1 MDRPAA
7 EPDRRY
13 APCHEIRID
22 LPPRAREESGMR
34 ILLVEDDRPLAQA
47 LARRLAEAGHAVDV
61 FSSVADAGAAWTLAV
76 YDLAIIDVMLEDGD
90 GRTLVKTIRAAGLT
104 TPTLMLTARDEIGDR
119 VAGLDAGADDYLVKP
134 FATDELLARL
144 RALTRRTG
152 DPTAP
157 EFRIGNLI
165 YTPQTTTLV
174 VGDRP
179 VQLTAREHAVLDRL
193 LRAGDRITPK
203 RRMGEYLFAF
213 HHEWSDNAVETLI
226 HRLRKKLSG
235 AGATV
240 ELKALR
246 GLGYL
251 LVEIPK

>member
-1 MDRPAA
+1 
-7 EPDRRY
+7 
-13 APCHEIRID
+13 
-22 LPPRAREESGMR
+22 MR
-34 ILLVEDDRPLAQA
+34 ILLAEDDRQLAEA
-47 LARRLAEAGHAVDV
+47 LARRLAVAGHAVDV
-61 FSSVADAGAAWTLAV
+61 FPSVADAEAAWTLAP

-90 GRTLVKTIRAAGLT
+90 GRDLVKTIRAAGLA
-104 TPTLMLTARDEIGDR
+104 TPTLILTARDEIGDR

-144 RALTRRTG
+144 RALGRRTG
-152 DPTAP
+152 DLTAA
-157 EFRIGNLI
+157 EFRIGNLT
-165 YTPQTTTLV
+165 YTPLTTTLV
-174 VGDRP
+174 VGDQP
-179 VQLTAREHAVLDRL
+179 VRLTAMEHAALDYL

-203 RRMGEYLFAF
+203 GRMGEMLYSFDDD
-213 HHEWSDNAVETLI
+213 WSENAVESVI

-251 LVEIPK
+251 LVEVPE

>member
-1 MDRPAA
+1 
-7 EPDRRY
+7 
-13 APCHEIRID
+13 
-22 LPPRAREESGMR
+22 MR
-34 ILLVEDDRPLAQA
+34 ILLAEDDRQLAEA

-61 FSSVADAGAAWTLAV
+61 FPSVADAEAAWTMAP

-90 GRTLVKTIRAAGLT
+90 GRALVKTIRAAGLA
-104 TPTLMLTARDEIGDR
+104 TPTLILTARDEIGDR

-144 RALTRRTG
+144 RALGRRTG
-152 DPTAP
+152 YLTAS
-157 EFRIGNLI
+157 ELRIGNLT
-165 YTPQTTTLV
+165 YTPLTMTLV
-174 VGDRP
+174 VGDQP
-179 VQLTAREHAVLDRL
+179 VRLTAMEHAALDHL

-203 RRMGEYLFAF
+203 GRMGEYLYSFDDDWT
-213 HHEWSDNAVETLI
+213 ENAVESVI

-251 LVEIPK
+251 LVEVPE

>member
-1 MDRPAA
+1 
-7 EPDRRY
+7 
-13 APCHEIRID
+13 
-22 LPPRAREESGMR
+22 MR
-34 ILLVEDDRPLAQA
+34 ILLVEDDRQLADA
-47 LARRLAEAGHAVDV
+47 LVRRLADAGHAVDV
-61 FSSVADAGAAWTLAV
+61 FPSVADAGAAWTLAV
-76 YDLAIIDVMLEDGD
+76 HDLAIVDVMLEDGD

-144 RALTRRTG
+144 RALGRRTG
-152 DPTAP
+152 DPAAP
-157 EFRIGNLI
+157 EFRIGNLT
-165 YTPQTTTLV
+165 YTPRTMTLV
-174 VGDRP
+174 VADQP
-179 VQLTAREHAVLDRL
+179 VRLTVQEHAALDRL

-203 RRMGEYLFAF
+203 RRMGEHVYAF
-213 HHEWSDNAVETLI
+213 HHDWSDNAVETLI

-240 ELKALR
+240 ELRALR

-251 LVEIPK
+251 LVEVPE

>member
-1 MDRPAA
+1 
-7 EPDRRY
+7 
-13 APCHEIRID
+13 
-22 LPPRAREESGMR
+22 MR
-34 ILLVEDDRPLAQA
+34 ILLAEDDRQLAEA
-47 LARRLAEAGHAVDV
+47 LARRLAVAGHAVDV
-61 FSSVADAGAAWTLAV
+61 FPSVADAEAAWTLAP

-90 GRTLVKTIRAAGLT
+90 GRDLVKTIRAAGLA
-104 TPTLMLTARDEIGDR
+104 TPTLILTARDEIGDR

-144 RALTRRTG
+144 RALGRRTG
-152 DPTAP
+152 DLTAA
-157 EFRIGNLI
+157 EFRIGNLT
-165 YTPQTTTLV
+165 YTPLTTTLV
-174 VGDRP
+174 VGDQP
-179 VQLTAREHAVLDRL
+179 VRLTAMEHAALDYL

-203 RRMGEYLFAF
+203 GRMGEKLYSFDDD
-213 HHEWSDNAVETLI
+213 WSENAVESVI

-251 LVEIPK
+251 LVEVPE

>member
-1 MDRPAA
+1 
-7 EPDRRY
+7 
-13 APCHEIRID
+13 
-22 LPPRAREESGMR
+22 MR
-34 ILLVEDDRPLAQA
+34 ILLAEDDRQLADV
-47 LARRLAEAGHAVDV
+47 LARRLGEAGHAVDV
-61 FSSVADAGAAWTLAV
+61 FPSVADAGSAWLMAV
-76 YDLAIIDVMLEDGD
+76 HDLAIIDVMLEDGD
-90 GRTLVKTIRAAGLT
+90 GRTLVRTIRAAGLA

-144 RALTRRTG
+144 RALSRRGG
-152 DPTAP
+152 DLAAP
-157 EFRIGNLI
+157 EIRIGNLT
-165 YTPQTTTLV
+165 YTPRTATLL

-179 VQLTAREHAVLDRL
+179 VRLTAREHAALDHL

-203 RRMGEYLFAF
+203 RRMGEHLYSFDDD
-213 HHEWSDNAVETLI
+213 WSENAVETVV
-226 HRLRKKLSG
+226 HRLRKKLSA

-251 LVEIPK
+251 LVEAPE

>member
-1 MDRPAA
+1 
-7 EPDRRY
+7 
-13 APCHEIRID
+13 
-22 LPPRAREESGMR
+22 MR
-34 ILLVEDDRPLAQA
+34 ILLAEDDRQLADA

-61 FSSVADAGAAWTLAV
+61 FPSAADAGAAWALDV

-90 GRTLVKTIRAAGLT
+90 GRTLIKAIRAAGLA
-104 TPTLMLTARDEIGDR
+104 TPTIMLTARDEIGDR

-144 RALTRRTG
+144 RALGRRTG
-152 DPTAP
+152 HPAAP
-157 EFRIGNLI
+157 EFRIGNLT
-165 YTPQTTTLV
+165 YTPRTTTLI

-179 VQLTAREHAVLDRL
+179 VRLTAQEHAALDRL

-203 RRMGEYLFAF
+203 RRMGEHLYAF
-213 HHEWSDNAVETLI
+213 HHDWSDNAVETLI

-251 LVEIPK
+251 LVEAPE

>member
-1 MDRPAA
+1 
-7 EPDRRY
+7 
-13 APCHEIRID
+13 
-22 LPPRAREESGMR
+22 MR
-34 ILLVEDDRPLAQA
+34 ILLAEDDRQLAEA
-47 LARRLAEAGHAVDV
+47 LARRLAVAGHAVDV
-61 FSSVADAGAAWTLAV
+61 FPSVADAEAAWTLAP

-90 GRTLVKTIRAAGLT
+90 GRDLVKTIRAAGLA
-104 TPTLMLTARDEIGDR
+104 TPTLILTARDEIGDR

-144 RALTRRTG
+144 RALGRRTG
-152 DPTAP
+152 DLTAS
-157 EFRIGNLI
+157 EFRIGNLT
-165 YTPQTTTLV
+165 YTPLTTTLV
-174 VGDRP
+174 VGDQLVR
-179 VQLTAREHAVLDRL
+179 LTAMEHAALDYL

-203 RRMGEYLFAF
+203 GRMGEKLYSFDDDWT
-213 HHEWSDNAVETLI
+213 ENAVESVI

-251 LVEIPK
+251 LVEVPE

>member
-1 MDRPAA
+1 M
-7 EPDRRY
+7 
-13 APCHEIRID
+13 
-22 LPPRAREESGMR
+22 
-34 ILLVEDDRPLAQA
+34 
-47 LARRLAEAGHAVDV
+47 
-61 FSSVADAGAAWTLAV
+61 
-76 YDLAIIDVMLEDGD
+76 
-90 GRTLVKTIRAAGLT
+90 
-104 TPTLMLTARDEIGDR
+104 
-119 VAGLDAGADDYLVKP
+119 
-134 FATDELLARL
+134 
-144 RALTRRTG
+144 
-152 DPTAP
+152 
-157 EFRIGNLI
+157 
-165 YTPQTTTLV
+165 PQTTTLV

-179 VQLTAREHAVLDRL
+179 VQLTAREHAALDRL

>member
-1 MDRPAA
+1 
-7 EPDRRY
+7 
-13 APCHEIRID
+13 
-22 LPPRAREESGMR
+22 MR
-34 ILLVEDDRPLAQA
+34 ILLAEDDRQLADA

-61 FSSVADAGAAWTLAV
+61 FPSVADAGAAWTLAV

-144 RALTRRTG
+144 RALGRRTG
-152 DPTAP
+152 DPAAP
-157 EFRIGNLI
+157 EFRIGNLT
-165 YTPQTTTLV
+165 YTPLTTTLV
-174 VGDRP
+174 VGDQP
-179 VQLTAREHAVLDRL
+179 VRLTAMEHAALDYL

-203 RRMGEYLFAF
+203 GRMGEKLYSFDDD
-213 HHEWSDNAVETLI
+213 WSENAVESVI

-251 LVEIPK
+251 LVEVPE